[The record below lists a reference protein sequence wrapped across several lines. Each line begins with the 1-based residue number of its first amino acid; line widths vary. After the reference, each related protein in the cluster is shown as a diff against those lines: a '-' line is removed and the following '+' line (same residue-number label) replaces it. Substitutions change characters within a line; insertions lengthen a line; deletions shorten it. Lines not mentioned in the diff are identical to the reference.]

1 MDRRAFLA
9 ATAAGL
15 ALPQKVLR
23 TSWGP
28 LEFAPNALAARLGGT
43 PVALVTADL
52 ESQVV
57 AYELPSMKRLRAI
70 RTAPFPRAI
79 EQVGNVAVVAHSEL
93 GVVTLVDGATLTVK
107 KVLRGFGEPRYAAA
121 SHDGRYAYL
130 TDSGAGD
137 MVVIDVLAGRVVGRV
152 GVGGPAR
159 HLSLNRTGRRLW
171 VALGM
176 KARHI
181 AVVDVTEPT
190 RPRLVRRFEPP
201 WLAHDVGFATRDR
214 VWVTSGSERE
224 IALYDPRSGNLL
236 KRLPAGAP
244 PQHVTF
250 RPGAT
255 FLTSGDDGTLERRD
269 VREGS
274 VVRRSRVPIGSYNVQ
289 EAEGFVLTPSLS
301 AGTLCVA
308 DRYGRVIRRV
318 QAARSSH
325 DACFVMAS

>member
-9 ATAAGL
+9 ATVAGL
-15 ALPQKVLR
+15 A
-23 TSWGP
+23 
-28 LEFAPNALAARLGGT
+28 APHALASRLGDT

-52 ESQVV
+52 ESRVV
-57 AYELPSMKRLRAI
+57 AYALPSMRRLRAI

-79 EQVGNVAVVAHSEL
+79 EQVGNTAVVAHSEV
-93 GVVTLVDGATLTVK
+93 GVVTLIDGPTLSVR

-130 TDSGAGD
+130 TDSGAGEI
-137 MVVIDVLAGRVVGRV
+137 VVIDVIAGRVVGRV
-152 GVGGPAR
+152 SVGGPAR
-159 HLSLNRTGRRLW
+159 HLSLNRAGRRLW

-176 KARHI
+176 KARHV
-181 AVVDVTEPT
+181 AVVDVTEPR

-201 WLAHDVGFATRDR
+201 WLAHDVGFATRER
-214 VWVTSGSERE
+214 VWVTSGSARE
-224 IALYDPRSGNLL
+224 IALYDPRSGDLL
-236 KRLPAGAP
+236 KRLPAGTP

-250 RPGAT
+250 LPGAAY
-255 FLTSGDDGTLERRD
+255 LTSGDDGTLEARD
-269 VREGS
+269 VRDGF
-274 VVRRSRVPIGSYNVQ
+274 VIRRSRVPIGSYNVQ
-289 EAEGFVLTPSLS
+289 EAGGLVLTPSLS

-308 DRYGRVIRRV
+308 DRSGRVIRRV